1 MCADYSFILYNTF
14 QKSQTNRRN
23 DVYDLLPESF
33 ATVEMI
39 PDAVGT
45 WMLHCHVNVHL
56 DGGMKTLFTVL
67 APTSEFVRQTTE
79 IL

>member
-1 MCADYSFILYNTF
+1 MCADYSLILYNTF
-14 QKSQTNRRN
+14 QKSQTYHRN

-67 APTSEFVRQTTE
+67 APTSEFVKQTTAM
-79 IL
+79 L